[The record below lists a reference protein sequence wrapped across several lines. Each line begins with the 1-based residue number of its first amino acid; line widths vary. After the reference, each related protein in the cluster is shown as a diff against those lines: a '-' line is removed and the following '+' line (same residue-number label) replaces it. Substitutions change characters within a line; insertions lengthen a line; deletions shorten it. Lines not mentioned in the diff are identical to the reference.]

1 MTIALG
7 ACGLGE
13 YVDGTVQ
20 IPLHF
25 VTDSTGVVKD
35 VNGNTKTTDEV
46 KENRKEIN
54 EYTQKDSLV
63 QQHIFSTIT
72 DRLMLQLGSQLT
84 GAAMWT
90 EVKKLHEGKSAL
102 VKADMRKHMLL
113 TRCEESADVKAHF
126 GELNRIRQIMAGMG
140 EVVQEVDY
148 GAIIM
153 GSLPDSYRSIISSL
167 EAATGYASKVVTP
180 QELIAAVTVEYEHR
194 LIRNPQ
200 ATRKGRNAT
209 LTVGLNAHTGQHS
222 TTKNITCYNC
232 NKTGHFKSDCWAKG

>member
-1 MTIALG
+1 VPGSLLPPLFKAPAWIF
-7 ACGLGE
+7 ACISTAAG
-13 YVDGTVQ
+13 V
-20 IPLHF
+20 PLH
-25 VTDSTGVVKD
+25 
-35 VNGNTKTTDEV
+35 EV

-102 VKADMRKHMLL
+102 VKVDMRKRMLL
-113 TRCEESADVKAHF
+113 MRCKEGADVKVHF
-126 GELNRIRQIMAGMG
+126 GELNWICQIMAGMG

-153 GSLPDSYRSIISSL
+153 GSLPDSY
-167 EAATGYASKVVTP
+167 
-180 QELIAAVTVEYEHR
+180 
-194 LIRNPQ
+194 
-200 ATRKGRNAT
+200 
-209 LTVGLNAHTGQHS
+209 
-222 TTKNITCYNC
+222 
-232 NKTGHFKSDCWAKG
+232 